1 MFTLKKIDPDVLLKD
16 LNPEQREAVLQV
28 DGPVLVI
35 AGAGSGKTRV
45 LTYRI
50 AYLIGVVGV
59 NPYEIYAATF
69 TNKATQE
76 MKERIEN
83 LIGMDISQMWI
94 GTFHSLCARIL
105 RRHAGLLGYSSNF
118 TIYDRTDQKNLV
130 KTFLE
135 NNARIKPQKL
145 VSRISAYKNGS
156 YIPEDSEELNLMKKY
171 EQLMKEN
178 NALDFDDLLLLTI
191 KLFEDN
197 PEVKNYYAEKFK
209 FVHVD
214 EYQDTNRTQYRLL
227 LHLSSVHRNIFAVGD
242 EDQSIYGFRGAD
254 IRNILDFEKDFPE
267 AKIIRLEQNY
277 RSTKN
282 ILKAATNVIANN
294 RYRRGKTLWTKNPEG
309 EKIKLISARDE
320 IEEAEKV
327 VQYIFNSGR
336 AYKDFVI
343 LYRTNAQS
351 RSFEQVLRNYNIP
364 YTIVG
369 GIKFYERKEIKDIL
383 AYLKIL
389 VNPKDEVSLLRIIN
403 VPPRGIGKK
412 TIEFLRDF
420 AQRNNLSLFET
431 LQFAENFG
439 GIRANTKL
447 RMMEFYENINFM
459 KEYAKEHDAYEVA
472 KKMISLMEYR
482 SYIISTFG
490 ENSVETESKL
500 ENIDALLGSI
510 ARFVEDVDDP
520 SVENYITSISLLTDI
535 DEWDDKDN
543 IVTLMTVHNAKGL
556 EFPVVFITGLEET
569 VFPHISS
576 FGNDYEL
583 EEERRLF
590 HVALTRAKERV
601 ILTFASRRSIR
612 PNSILS
618 VSRFV
623 KEIPE
628 DVIDQDGASFSY
640 TPEYSSTVR
649 YKVGDNVYH
658 NLFGFGRVLNV
669 SDGKIEIRFKV
680 GVKKIREDSN
690 KLRKV

>member
-1 MFTLKKIDPDVLLKD
+1 MFTLKKINPDILLKD

-50 AYLIGVVGV
+50 AYLIGVIGV

-69 TNKATQE
+69 TNKAAQE
-76 MKERIEN
+76 MKDRIEN

-135 NNARIKPQKL
+135 NNTRIKPQKL

-156 YIPEDSEELNLMKKY
+156 YIPEDPEELNLMKKY
-171 EQLMKEN
+171 EQIMKEN

-191 KLFEDN
+191 RLFEEN
-197 PEVKNYYAEKFK
+197 PRVKNYYAEKFK
-209 FVHVD
+209 YVHVD

-282 ILKAATNVIANN
+282 ILKAATKVIANN
-294 RYRRGKTLWTKNPEG
+294 RYRRGKTLWTENPEG
-309 EKIKLISARDE
+309 EKIKLIFTRDE

-336 AYKDFVI
+336 PYKDFVI

-389 VNPKDEVSLLRIIN
+389 VNPRDEVSLLRIIN

-420 AQRNNLSLFET
+420 GHRNNFNLFET

-459 KEYAKEHDAYEVA
+459 REYAREHNVYEVT
-472 KKMISLMEYR
+472 KKMLSIMEYR

-490 ENSVETESKL
+490 ENSIEAESKL

-510 ARFVEDVDDP
+510 ARFVEDVDEP

-535 DEWDDKDN
+535 DEWDNKDN

-590 HVALTRAKERV
+590 HVALTRAKEKV

-618 VSRFV
+618 VSRFI
-623 KEIPE
+623 KEVPE
-628 DVIDQDGASFSY
+628 DIIEQDGVSISF
-640 TPEYSSTVR
+640 TQENVSTVR

-658 NLFGFGRVLNV
+658 NLFGFGRVLKV
-669 SDGKIEIRFKV
+669 SDGKVEIRFKV
-680 GVKKIREDSN
+680 GIKKIREDSN

>member
-1 MFTLKKIDPDVLLKD
+1 MFTLKKINPDILLKD

-50 AYLIGVVGV
+50 AYLIGVIGV

-69 TNKATQE
+69 TNKAAQE
-76 MKERIEN
+76 MKDRIEN

-135 NNARIKPQKL
+135 NNTRIKPQKL

-156 YIPEDSEELNLMKKY
+156 YIPEDPEELNLMKKY
-171 EQLMKEN
+171 EQIMKEN

-191 KLFEDN
+191 RLFEEN
-197 PEVKNYYAEKFK
+197 PGVKNYYAEKFK
-209 FVHVD
+209 YVHVD

-282 ILKAATNVIANN
+282 ILKAATKVIANN
-294 RYRRGKTLWTKNPEG
+294 RYRRGKTLWTENPEG
-309 EKIKLISARDE
+309 EKIKLISTRDE

-336 AYKDFVI
+336 PYKDFVI

-389 VNPKDEVSLLRIIN
+389 VNSRDEVSLLRIIN

-420 AQRNNLSLFET
+420 GHRNNFNLFET

-459 KEYAKEHDAYEVA
+459 REYAREHNVYEVT
-472 KKMISLMEYR
+472 KKMLSIMEYR
-482 SYIISTFG
+482 SYITSTFG
-490 ENSVETESKL
+490 ENSIEAESKL

-510 ARFVEDVDDP
+510 ARFVEDVDEP

-535 DEWDDKDN
+535 DEWDNKDN

-590 HVALTRAKERV
+590 HVALTRAKEKV

-618 VSRFV
+618 VSRFI
-623 KEIPE
+623 KEVPE
-628 DVIDQDGASFSY
+628 DIIEQDGVSISF
-640 TPEYSSTVR
+640 TQENVSTVR

-658 NLFGFGRVLNV
+658 NLFGFGRVLKV
-669 SDGKIEIRFKV
+669 SDGKVEIRFKV
-680 GVKKIREDSN
+680 GIKKIREDSN

>member
-1 MFTLKKIDPDVLLKD
+1 MFTLRRIDPEILLKD
-16 LNPEQREAVLQV
+16 LNPEQKEAVLHV
-28 DGPVLVI
+28 DGPILVI

-50 AYLIGVVGV
+50 AYLIGVLGV

-69 TNKATQE
+69 TNKAAQE

-83 LIGMDISQMWI
+83 LIGIDISQMWI

-105 RRHAGLLGYSSNF
+105 RRHAKLLGYSPNF
-118 TIYDRTDQKNLV
+118 TIYDRTDQKNLI
-130 KTFLE
+130 KNFLE
-135 NNARIKPQKL
+135 NNGKIKPQKL
-145 VSRISAYKNGS
+145 VAHISAYKNGS
-156 YIPEDSEELNLMKKY
+156 YIPEDTEELNLIKKY

-191 KLFEDN
+191 KLFEEN
-197 PEVKNYYAEKFK
+197 PEVKSYYAEKFRY
-209 FVHVD
+209 VHVD

-227 LHLSSVHRNIFAVGD
+227 LHLASVHRNIFAVGD

-267 AKIIRLEQNY
+267 AKLIRLEQNY

-282 ILKAATNVIANN
+282 ILKAATNVIAKN
-294 RYRRGKTLWTKNPEG
+294 RYRRGKTLWTRNPEG
-309 EKIKLISARDE
+309 EKITLISAFDE
-320 IEEAEKV
+320 MDEAEKV
-327 VQYIFNSGR
+327 VEYIYNSGR
-336 AYKDFVI
+336 PYKDFVI

-383 AYLKIL
+383 AYLKVL
-389 VNPKDEVSLLRIIN
+389 VNPKDEISLLRIIN

-412 TIEFLRDF
+412 TIEFLREF
-420 AQRNNLSLFET
+420 ASRNNFSLFET

-439 GIRANTKL
+439 GIRANTRI
-447 RMMEFYENINFM
+447 RMREFYENMVFM
-459 KEYAKEHDAYEVA
+459 KEYAREHNAYDVA
-472 KKMISLMEYR
+472 KKMVSLMEYP

-490 ENSVETESKL
+490 GNSIEAESKL
-500 ENIDALLGSI
+500 ENINALLGSI
-510 ARFVEDVDDP
+510 ARFVEDVEDP
-520 SVENYITSISLLTDI
+520 GIENYITSISLLTDI
-535 DEWDDKDN
+535 DEWDNKDN
-543 IVTLMTVHNAKGL
+543 IVTMMTVHNAKGL
-556 EFPVVFITGLEET
+556 EFPIVFVTGLEET

-590 HVALTRAKERV
+590 HVALTRAKEKV
-601 ILTFASRRSIR
+601 ILSFASRRSIR
-612 PNSILS
+612 PNSVLS

-623 KEIPE
+623 REIPE
-628 DVIDQDGASFSY
+628 DVMERNGDSEVY
-640 TPEYSSTVR
+640 TSSHIQGER
-649 YKVGDNVYH
+649 FRAGDNVYH
-658 NLFGFGRVLNV
+658 NLFGFGRVLSV
-669 SDGKIEIRFKV
+669 SDGKVEIRFQV
-680 GVKKIREDSN
+680 GIKKIREDSN

>member
-1 MFTLKKIDPDVLLKD
+1 MFTLKKINPDILLKD

-50 AYLIGVVGV
+50 AYLIGVIGV

-69 TNKATQE
+69 TNKAAQE
-76 MKERIEN
+76 MKDRIEN

-135 NNARIKPQKL
+135 NNTRIKPQKL

-156 YIPEDSEELNLMKKY
+156 YIPEDPEELNLMKKY
-171 EQLMKEN
+171 EQIMKEN

-191 KLFEDN
+191 RLFEEN
-197 PEVKNYYAEKFK
+197 PGVKNYYAEKFK
-209 FVHVD
+209 YVHVD

-282 ILKAATNVIANN
+282 ILKAATKVIANN
-294 RYRRGKTLWTKNPEG
+294 RYRRGKTLWTENPEG
-309 EKIKLISARDE
+309 EKIKLISTRDE

-336 AYKDFVI
+336 PYKDFVI

-389 VNPKDEVSLLRIIN
+389 VNPRDEVSLLRIIN

-420 AQRNNLSLFET
+420 GHRNNFNLFET

-459 KEYAKEHDAYEVA
+459 REYAREHNVYEVT
-472 KKMISLMEYR
+472 KKMLSIMEYR
-482 SYIISTFG
+482 SYITSTFG
-490 ENSVETESKL
+490 ENSIEAESKL

-510 ARFVEDVDDP
+510 ARFVEDVDEP

-535 DEWDDKDN
+535 DEWDNKDN

-590 HVALTRAKERV
+590 HVALTRAKEKV

-618 VSRFV
+618 VSRFI
-623 KEIPE
+623 KEVPE
-628 DVIDQDGASFSY
+628 DIIEQDGVSISF
-640 TPEYSSTVR
+640 TQENVSTVR

-658 NLFGFGRVLNV
+658 NLFGFGRVLKV
-669 SDGKIEIRFKV
+669 SDGKVEIRFKV
-680 GVKKIREDSN
+680 GIKKIREDSN